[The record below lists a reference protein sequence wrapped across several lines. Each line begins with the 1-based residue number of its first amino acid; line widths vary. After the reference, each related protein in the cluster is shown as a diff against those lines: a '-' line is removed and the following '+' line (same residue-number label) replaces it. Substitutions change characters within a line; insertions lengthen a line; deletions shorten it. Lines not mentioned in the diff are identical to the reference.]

1 MVSEADTSPQ
11 EPDPPNPPAQE
22 LRDCHPPILLYYE
35 LVMKTTLDLS
45 EDLLAEAKAVAAR
58 RRTTLRA
65 MVEHALRRE
74 IMPLSQPVAAS
85 PFELND
91 LGMLVLKKH
100 GEGITLETIRALQD
114 ETDREDMERT
124 LNPGLE

>member
-1 MVSEADTSPQ
+1 
-11 EPDPPNPPAQE
+11 
-22 LRDCHPPILLYYE
+22 
-35 LVMKTTLDLS
+35 MKTTLDLP
-45 EDLLAEAKAVAAR
+45 EDLLAEAKTVAAR

-74 IMPLSQPVAAS
+74 IMPSSQPVADS

-91 LGMLVLKKH
+91 LGMLVLKH
-100 GEGITLETIRALQD
+100 RREGITLETIRALQD
-114 ETDREDMERT
+114 KIDQEDMERT